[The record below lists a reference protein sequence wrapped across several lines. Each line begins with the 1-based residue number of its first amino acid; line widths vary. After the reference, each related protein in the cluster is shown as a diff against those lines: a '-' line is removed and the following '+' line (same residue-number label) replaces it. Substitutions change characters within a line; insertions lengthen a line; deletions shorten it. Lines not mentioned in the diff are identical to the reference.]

1 MLTFASGGWVLVGAG
16 VLSVALIVWAL
27 AGAFSRQGLPLIG
40 DGRRVASYRF
50 DLSPCLVPP
59 DEIVAAG
66 MRKDALAALVDPPV
80 IPGTEVAL
88 INARERGKY
97 LVSTDRVI
105 GVTRNGESRAYPLQI
120 MNCHEIVNDT
130 LGGVEIAVTYNPL
143 CDSVVV
149 LERKVGGVGGEGGDT
164 LEFGVSG
171 LLYNSNLLM
180 YDRRPEAVGESLWS
194 QLQARAIAGP
204 AAEARTSLRRI
215 EVSLVSWADWFEGHP
230 DTTVLKR
237 DPRMIKRYQQVRGP
251 YESYFISRHLKF
263 PVNPPPPAG
272 GLEAKQRVVVVESG
286 GERAVYALDWIAK
299 HADSSGTWTDTLGGV
314 PLVFEYQAHPQTVLV
329 RPSAGDSEIS
339 VTYAFWF
346 AWHAMYPDEVVPA
359 VSAADEG
366 EE

>member
-27 AGAFSRQGLPLIG
+27 AGAFNRQGLPLIG

-50 DLSPCLVPP
+50 DLSTCLVPP

-66 MRKDALAALVDPPV
+66 MRKDALAALIDPPV

-149 LERKVGGVGGEGGDT
+149 LERKVGGEEDGGGDT

-180 YDRRPEAVGESLWS
+180 YDRRPEAIGESLWS

-204 AAEARTSLRRI
+204 AAEARTTLRRI
-215 EVSLVSWADWFEGHP
+215 EVSLVSWVDWLEDHP
-230 DTTVLKR
+230 QTTVLKR
-237 DPRMIKRYQQVRGP
+237 DPRMIKRYQQVSGP

-272 GLEAKQRVVVVESG
+272 GPEAKQRVVVVESG
-286 GERAVYALDWIAK
+286 GEREVYALDTIAK
-299 HADSSGTWTDTLGGV
+299 HADSNGTWTDTLGGV
-314 PLVFEYQAHPQTVLV
+314 PLVFEYRAHPQTVVV
-329 RPSAGDSEIS
+329 RPAAGDSEIS

-346 AWHAMYPDEVVPA
+346 AWHAMYPKE
-359 VSAADEG
+359 
-366 EE
+366 